1 MTFAIQTLPTEV
13 VNLIAA
19 GEVIDSLAAVVREL
33 VENSLDAGATRIV
46 VSLCSDQWRVRV
58 ADNGTGMNL
67 TDLQLAASA
76 HSTSK
81 IRKSEDLW
89 KITSL
94 GFRGEALH
102 SLAALAE
109 VEIISRLAGS
119 VEGWRVIYNC
129 EGESAQ
135 ISACAIAPGT
145 VVTVSN
151 LFGTWPVRR
160 QGLPAIAQQL
170 RAVQETIQ
178 QIALCHPH
186 VTWQVQQN
194 ERPWFTISPGTT
206 AKQILPQILKQ
217 VHLHDLQQLTLEVP
231 TPERGKPAVGAGLED
246 KIERKQITSPQN
258 PPDLL
263 EDKIERKQITS
274 RQNPPDLLED
284 KIERKQITSR
294 QNPPFLLEQG
304 NIFNAKISLV
314 LGLPDRCH
322 RRRPDWVKVATNK
335 RLVRSP
341 ELEQTIISAFMRTC
355 PRDRYP
361 ICFLHLQIPPSF
373 LDWNRHPAKAEIYL
387 HSLSHWQ
394 EQVSLAIEQALRI
407 NPENLPETAH
417 SERVEKLL
425 KVSEATGDYNVSRS
439 IQATPEADKNA
450 KKVAEISLIQLTAI
464 AQLHN
469 TYIVAEHPTGVW
481 LVEQHIAHERVLYE
495 QLCDR
500 WQLVPLEPPIILHH
514 LTLTQVEQLQRLG
527 LDIEPF
533 GEQLWAVRSAPALLT
548 KRADCAAALLEL
560 SLGGDLQTAQVATA
574 CRSAIRNGTAL
585 SLSEMQTLL
594 DQWKSTRNPRTCPHG
609 RPIYLSL
616 EESALARFFRRHW
629 VIGKS
634 HGI

>member
-1 MTFAIQTLPTEV
+1 MTFGIQTLPMEV

-33 VENSLDAGATRIV
+33 AENALDAGATRIA
-46 VSLCSDQWRVRV
+46 VSVWSDQWRVRV
-58 ADNGTGMNL
+58 ADNGSGMEL
-67 TDLQLAASA
+67 DDLQQAASA

-81 IRKSEDLW
+81 IRSSDDLW

-102 SLAALAE
+102 SLAALADL
-109 VEIISRLAGS
+109 EILSRLTGT
-119 VEGWRVIYNC
+119 VEGWRVVYNSQ
-129 EGESAQ
+129 GESMQ
-135 ISACAIAPGT
+135 VETVAIAPGT

-160 QGLPAIAQQL
+160 KGLPSVAQQL
-170 RAVQETIQ
+170 KAVQSTIY

-206 AKQILPQILKQ
+206 AQQILPQILKQ
-217 VHLHDLQQLTLEVP
+217 IRLGDLQHLTVEVP
-231 TPERGKPAVGAGLED
+231 TPSESEADVEAGNVRRAFSVSSSSPLS
-246 KIERKQITSPQN
+246 KIQ
-258 PPDLL
+258 
-263 EDKIERKQITS
+263 
-274 RQNPPDLLED
+274 
-284 KIERKQITSR
+284 
-294 QNPPFLLEQG
+294 
-304 NIFNAKISLV
+304 LV

-322 RRRPDWVKVATNK
+322 RQRPDWVKVATNR

-341 ELEQTIISAFMRTC
+341 ELEQTILSALMRTC

-361 ICFLHLQIPPSF
+361 ICFLHLQICPSQI
-373 LDWNRHPAKAEIYL
+373 DWNRHPAKAEIYL
-387 HSLSHWQ
+387 HSLSYWQ
-394 EQVSLAIEQALRI
+394 EQVSCAIEQALRI
-407 NPENLPETAH
+407 SPSNLPEAIY
-417 SERVEKLL
+417 SQRVEKLL
-425 KVSEATGDYNVSRS
+425 KVSEEKGAYNVSRS
-439 IQATPEADKNA
+439 IQPALPGDKNTQKA
-450 KKVAEISLIQLTAI
+450 AEIGLIELRAI
-464 AQLHN
+464 AQVHN
-469 TYIVAEHPTGVW
+469 MYILAEHPTGMW

-500 WQLVPLEPPIILHH
+500 WQLVPLEPPVILNY
-514 LTLTQVEQLQRLG
+514 LTSAQVEQLQRLG
-527 LDIEPF
+527 LVIEPF
-533 GEQLWAVRSAPALLT
+533 GDQMWAVRSAPNLLT
-548 KRADCAAALLEL
+548 KREDCAAALLEL

-574 CRSAIRNGTAL
+574 CRSAIRNGTLL

>member
-1 MTFAIQTLPTEV
+1 MSYGIQTLPTEV

-46 VSLCSDQWRVRV
+46 VSVWSDQWRVRV

-67 TDLQLAASA
+67 RDLQQAASA

-81 IRKSEDLW
+81 IRSSDDLW

-102 SLAALAE
+102 SLAALAQ
-109 VEIISRLAGS
+109 VEILSRLRGT
-119 VEGWRVIYNC
+119 VEGWRVAYNSQ
-129 EGESAQ
+129 GEAVQ
-135 ISACAIAPGT
+135 MEATAIAPGT

-151 LFGTWPVRR
+151 LFGSWPVRR
-160 QGLPAIAQQL
+160 KGLPSGVQQL
-170 RAVQETIQ
+170 RAVQATIH
-178 QIALCHPH
+178 QIALCHPR

-194 ERPWFTISPGTT
+194 DRPWFTISPGNT
-206 AKQILPQILKQ
+206 AQQILPQILKQ
-217 VHLHDLQQLTLEVP
+217 VRQTDLQQLTVEVP
-231 TPERGKPAVGAGLED
+231 TPSGSGE
-246 KIERKQITSPQN
+246 
-258 PPDLL
+258 
-263 EDKIERKQITS
+263 
-274 RQNPPDLLED
+274 
-284 KIERKQITSR
+284 
-294 QNPPFLLEQG
+294 EQG
-304 NIFNAKISLV
+304 VRDWGVGRRGDSSSSVTSEQTESGSTIPQPRRPTPSSKIQLV

-322 RRRPDWVKVATNK
+322 RRRPDWVKVATNR

-341 ELEQTIISAFMRTC
+341 ELEQTILAALTRTC

-361 ICFLHLQIPPSF
+361 ICFLHLQICPSQI
-373 LDWNRHPAKAEIYL
+373 DWNRHPAKAEIYL
-387 HSLSHWQ
+387 HSLSYWQ
-394 EQVSLAIEQALRI
+394 EQVSCAIEQALRI
-407 NPENLPETAH
+407 SPTNLPEATNDK
-417 SERVEKLL
+417 RVEKLL
-425 KVSEATGDYNVSRS
+425 KVSEEKGAYNVSRS
-439 IQATPEADKNA
+439 IQPTPEEEKNT
-450 KKVAEISLIQLTAI
+450 KKAAEIGLLEVRAI
-464 AQLHN
+464 AQVHN
-469 TYIVAEHPTGVW
+469 MYILAEHPTGMW

-500 WQLVPLEPPIILHH
+500 WQLEPLEPPVILTH
-514 LTLTQVEQLQRLG
+514 LTPAQVEQLQRLG
-527 LDIEPF
+527 LDVEPF
-533 GEQLWAVRSAPALLT
+533 GEQLWAVRNAPALLT
-548 KRADCAAALLEL
+548 KRDDCANALLEL

-574 CRSAIRNGTAL
+574 CRSAIRNGTPL
-585 SLSEMQTLL
+585 SLPEMQTLL